1 MPENRMKKPHL
12 LTLDNRRLLTLTG
25 VEDVSGFDE
34 QTINVR
40 LSEMTLVVKGTGLHI
55 SKLNLESGDVV
66 IDGSIS
72 SLQYLGSSSGSLRSR
87 LFRRWAFHCLTR
99 PRTSF
104 GHWYWAY
111 CSVLC
116 MMRYALCEWR

>member
-1 MPENRMKKPHL
+1 MPENMVTKPHL
-12 LTLDNRRLLTLTG
+12 LTLDNRRLLTLSG

-40 LSEMTLVVKGTGLHI
+40 LSEMSLVVKGTGLHI

-72 SLQYLGSSSGSLRSR
+72 SLQYLGSASGSLRSR
-87 LFRRWAFHCLTR
+87 LFR
-99 PRTSF
+99 
-104 GHWYWAY
+104 
-111 CSVLC
+111 
-116 MMRYALCEWR
+116 